1 MEKRRIIMLGITLA
15 IATWMLADLL
25 LPRLG
30 FMNPKPEGALVGI
43 AVRDMAAGHKVRSD
57 DVEPLPEAQRPKPG
71 PNGEPAP
78 HDEPAAV
85 GRVLAR
91 SIAAGED
98 IRSGDLVPRAAG
110 ERIARQLP
118 AGYRAIT
125 VILRDS
131 ASTVSLYPGASV
143 DVLSTVDTGSA
154 PGQARDTV
162 TRVLVQRARVL
173 AVNEDTGAARSAS
186 TQASADGTRTPSRRP
201 TVTLAVTPE
210 QAAQI
215 EFASA
220 KGTVGVVL
228 RSEEDSAISSQEV
241 VVNRPQGP
249 GGTATQQDAARDDA
263 AKGPQQ
269 PGAGAAGAPAV
280 AVSGAAQQKS
290 LNTAAMEDGLE
301 QLLGTRLKL
310 QDIGGVMT
318 VRGRVPNVSTGERLS
333 AFMQSTGLKW
343 ADMTEIGGLQQVQ
356 LRVRIAE
363 ASRIALRQLSVT
375 AVAGGNT
382 VFGGVQAP
390 TSNGT
395 PFQQVS
401 IAPRNG
407 APVNDADFRF
417 RNTPVSTAATLF
429 GGVTGADLEIYLRAL
444 TENRYIR
451 LLAEPNLVAASGE
464 TATFL
469 VGGEFPIP
477 IVQGS
482 VVGGGSTVTIE
493 YKEFGIRLNF
503 RPEVLGEGKLRLEVA
518 PEVSELS
525 EIGALNQN
533 GFTVPSLVTRRS
545 KSTVELGNGQS
556 FAMAGLL
563 RTLEQSTVA
572 KVPVLGEI
580 PVLGA
585 LFRSVRFE
593 QQETELVVIVTAE
606 LVEPLDDGMQ
616 RPTPGDLHEAPSDW
630 ELFMEGR
637 NSGAVAVGHP
647 LERLKSLGLEGVKGP
662 GAWRRPEQ
670 ARIPAA
676 DPLPGAD
683 TGEEDK
689 DARLP

>member
-1 MEKRRIIMLGITLA
+1 MDKRRMIMLGVTLA

-30 FMNPKPEGALVGI
+30 LVGSSS
-43 AVRDMAAGHKVRSD
+43 AGPRYGVAARALPAGHRIRSE
-57 DVEPLPEAQRPKPG
+57 DVEPLPEALRPKPG
-71 PNGEPAP
+71 PNGESAP

-91 SIAAGED
+91 AVSAGED

-118 AGYRAIT
+118 PGYRAIT

-131 ASTVSLYPGASV
+131 ANTVTLYPGATV

-154 PGQARDTV
+154 PGQPRDTV
-162 TRVLVQRARVL
+162 TRVLIQRARVL
-173 AVNEDTGAARSAS
+173 AVNEETGGGRQGSG
-186 TQASADGTRTPSRRP
+186 QAGSEGTRSQSRRP

-210 QAAQI
+210 QAAQV

-220 KGTVGVVL
+220 KGTIGVVL
-228 RSEEDSAISSQEV
+228 RSEDDTAVSAQEV
-241 VVNRPQGP
+241 VVNRAQ
-249 GGTATQQDAARDDA
+249 ASDAS
-263 AKGPQQ
+263 
-269 PGAGAAGAPAV
+269 AGQSAV
-280 AVSGAAQQKS
+280 ASGVQGDESASAGSGTGAVAGGAVPQKS
-290 LNTAAMEDGLE
+290 PSTAALEAGLE
-301 QLLGTRLKL
+301 QLLGSKLKL
-310 QDIGGVMT
+310 QDIGGIVA
-318 VRGRVPNVSTGERLS
+318 VRGRIPNVATGERLG
-333 AFMQSTGLKW
+333 AFMQSTGMKW
-343 ADMTEIGGLQQVQ
+343 VDLTEIGGLQQVQ

-363 ASRIALRQLSVT
+363 ASRLALRQLAVT

-390 TSNGT
+390 SSNGT

-401 IAPRNG
+401 IAPRPD

-606 LVEPLDDGMQ
+606 LVEPLDDAMS
-616 RPTPGDLHEAPSDW
+616 RPVPGDLHEAPSDW
-630 ELFMEGR
+630 ELFIEGR
-637 NSGAVAVGHP
+637 NSGAVSVGHP

-662 GAWRRPEQ
+662 GAWRRPDQ
-670 ARIPAA
+670 ARIAAA
-676 DPLPGAD
+676 DPLPGTSDGPRPAD
-683 TGEEDK
+683 NGAE
-689 DARLP
+689 LP